1 MNKIRKKI
9 CIVATV
15 PFALQVFMR
24 AHIAVLAEQY
34 EVTLITRGNES
45 DLQNLLGDH
54 IHFINVKFSRKISLV
69 SDVLALIALY
79 RIFKRYRFDVVHSL
93 MPKTGLLAMLTAYLA
108 CIPHR
113 IHTFTGQVWV
123 NKSGIGR
130 WMLKKLDKLI
140 AGCSSGL
147 LADSFSQRLFLIEQN
162 IVHGSKIKVLGNGS
176 VCGVDIDRFRPNQI
190 TRNKLRLD
198 LNIPENA
205 LVILFLGRVNQEKG
219 VLDLA
224 QAFVHIHKL
233 NPQIH
238 LLLVG
243 PDEGGMDK
251 ILQEILLPCLL
262 NYHRIGYTDRPE
274 DYMASADIFCLPSY
288 REGFGSVIIEAAAVG
303 LPAVASN
310 IYGLFDAVNDGET
323 GILHEVKNIKQI
335 QNALL
340 LLASDDTLRFNMSTR
355 AQRRARNLFAQE
367 IITNEMVQYYDGF
380 SNPT

>member
-24 AHIAVLAEQY
+24 AHIAMLAEQN

-45 DLQNLLGDH
+45 DLQELLSDH
-54 IHFINVKFSRKISLV
+54 VHFIDVKFSRKISLV
-69 SDVLALIALY
+69 TDLLALFTLY
-79 RIFKRYRFDVVHSL
+79 RIFKHYRFDVVHSL
-93 MPKTGLLAMLTAYLA
+93 MPKTGLLAMLAAYLA
-108 CIPHR
+108 RIPHR

-123 NKSGIGR
+123 NKTGLGR
-130 WMLKKLDKLI
+130 WLLKTLDRLI
-140 AGCSSGL
+140 AWCSNGL
-147 LADSFSQRLFLIEQN
+147 LTDSFSQKSFLIEQN
-162 IVHGSKIKVLGNGS
+162 IVQGSKIKVLGNGS
-176 VCGVDIDRFRPNQI
+176 VCGVDTNRFQPNQI
-190 TRNKLRLD
+190 TRNKLRSD

-224 QAFVHIHKL
+224 QAFAHINKL
-233 NPQIH
+233 DSQMH

-243 PDEGGMDK
+243 PDEGGVDK
-251 ILQEILLPCLL
+251 ILQEILSPCLL
-262 NYHRIGYTDRPE
+262 NYHRVGYTDRPE
-274 DYMASADIFCLPSY
+274 NYMSCSDIFCLPSY

-340 LLASDDTLRFNMSTR
+340 LLASDDALRFNMSIQ
-355 AQRRARNLFAQE
+355 AQRRARMLFAQE
-367 IITNEMVQYYDGF
+367 IITGEMFQYYDELL
-380 SNPT
+380 NPT